1 MKNIFYKP
9 IFWISFFI
17 ASTVATLLTIHY
29 FPLAHSIIN
38 VPITMDRHEAIAQA
52 TQIAKQH
59 TLLPAD
65 GHTATNFQTDYLVQF
80 FVELDAEGKNAFLQ
94 MIDQNL
100 YQPYTWQVRFFKE
113 HLADEAT
120 VRFTPEG
127 KPYGFEQKFSENAP
141 GAQLPVEQ
149 AQPIAEHG
157 AAEWNIDLK
166 PYKLVETS
174 KETVPSGR
182 IDHTFV
188 YERPNIKIGEGFYR
202 LRIRVA
208 GDKLS
213 EITHLVQVPE
223 SFIRKY
229 TEMRS
234 ANDTIAYYAK
244 IVLMLLYFLGG
255 CIFGLLFLIRRR
267 FVLWRA
273 PIIWGIIFVLLMI
286 GSGLNQIPL
295 AWMHYDTA
303 ISSNGYLLQYIMSI
317 IINSFMYG
325 LFFTF
330 IFAAAESLTRAAF
343 GNQIQLWSI
352 WNKGVAN
359 SYQVIGRTIG
369 AYLLVPLDLL
379 FATIFYLVMSNYF
392 GWWNPSSSL
401 FDPNIL
407 ATQLPWL
414 DAVSQSV
421 RAGFWEECMFRAIPL
436 SAAALLGT
444 RFGKRAWWIGGA
456 LILQALVFGAGHAN
470 YPAQPA
476 IARVIELFLPS
487 LIWGGLYLAFGLLLV
502 IIMHIIY
509 DLLLFSLPLF
519 LASGH
524 HAHFYQAIIIF
535 CSLIPILIILL
546 RRWQNGSFI
555 TLPAWAFNRA
565 WQAPDEVTVHAPEA
579 QPQTI
584 THLGLYIKIGLIA
597 AGILGLGIW
606 YFATPHTQ
614 QATPLDVDRATAIQE
629 AQEAFAQSDIDQNK
643 PWNILPTVFTTF
655 ENNPNNSY
663 QHRFIWQQ
671 GKAPLYQKLIGTYLK
686 APYWRIRFAQFE
698 GSSTDRAQEV
708 AIDVNNQAK
717 VFRFVH
723 HLPEALAGNE
733 LTEQEAR
740 ILAHTE
746 LKSKFDLDPQE
757 LKELS
762 AVATKRPARMDWTFT
777 FANEKASPLTQ
788 GQLRINIEI
797 SGDQLTDYL
806 QYVHVPEEWERQEKN
821 NENMRNIIML
831 ICLALIYLIFCAGSF
846 FAAIGW
852 THNLPLGKS
861 FGIFFGGIFTLEL
874 FDLFN
879 RYTNTIG
886 TTFNTSQPFQDQF
899 IRMFGS
905 LTFKAFLA
913 SALYALLIAY
923 INRFKI
929 PTRLPRTTLN
939 GALGLGIG
947 IVFASMQAL
956 LLVILTP
963 QKPLWAD
970 YSSMPLW
977 TPLLGT
983 ISHAI
988 ISFITLALLG
998 LLVFAIIDFIT
1009 RHGRTKMLAACGI
1022 FLIFGLAISGIQ
1034 FADTPLLF
1042 LAFGILTGT
1051 ICFGAYYLIMRLD
1064 PALIPLAVAG
1074 YSILQLLNQAMY
1086 KALPSTL
1093 LSSLIS
1099 ILLIL
1104 LIGWWWYKKVN

>member
-9 IFWISFFI
+9 IFWISFII
-17 ASTVATLLTIHY
+17 ASAVATLLTIHY

-52 TQIAKQH
+52 TQIAKEH
-59 TLLPAD
+59 ALLPAD
-65 GHTATNFQTDYLVQF
+65 GHTATSFQTDYLVQF
-80 FVELDAEGKNAFLQ
+80 FVELDAGGKDAFLQ
-94 MIDQNL
+94 MIEQNL

-113 HLADEAT
+113 YVADEAT

-141 GAQLPVEQ
+141 GALLPVDQ
-149 AQPIAEHG
+149 AQLIAERG
-157 AAEWNIDLK
+157 ATEWNIDLK
-166 PYKLVETS
+166 PYELVETS

-188 YERPNIKIGEGFYR
+188 FQRPNIKVGEGFYR

-213 EITHLVQVPE
+213 EITHFVQVPE

-273 PIIWGIIFVLLMI
+273 PIIWGVIFVFLMI

-303 ISSNGYLLQYIMSI
+303 ISSSGYLLQYIMSI
-317 IINSFMYG
+317 MINSFMYG
-325 LFFTF
+325 IFFTA
-330 IFAAAESLTRAAF
+330 IFAAAESLSRAAF

-359 SYQVIGRTIG
+359 SYQVIGRTLG

-407 ATQLPWL
+407 ATQLPWF
-414 DAVSQSV
+414 DAISQSI

-444 RFGKRAWWIGGA
+444 RFGKRNWWIGGA

-502 IIMHIIY
+502 IVMHILY
-509 DLLLFSLPLF
+509 DLLLFSIPLF
-519 LASGH
+519 LATGH
-524 HAHFYQAIIIF
+524 HAHFYQGIIIF
-535 CSLIPILIILL
+535 CALIPIWMILL
-546 RRWQNGSFI
+546 RRMQNGSWNS
-555 TLPAWAFNRA
+555 LPAWAFNRA
-565 WQAPDEVTVHAPEA
+565 WQAPDEITEHAPQEES
-579 QPQTI
+579 QTI
-584 THLGLYIKIGLIA
+584 RHLGLYKKIGIIA
-597 AGILGLGIW
+597 AGILGIGSW

-614 QATPLDVDRATAIQE
+614 QATPIYVDRATATKI
-629 AQEAFAQSDIDQNK
+629 AQEAFAQSGIDQNK
-643 PWNILPTVFTTF
+643 PWKALPTGFITF
-655 ENNPNNSY
+655 ENNPNNAY

-671 GKAPLYQKLIGTYLK
+671 GKSPLYQKLMGTYLK

-698 GSSTDRAQEV
+698 GSSIDRAEEI
-708 AIDVNNQAK
+708 AIDVNNLAHS
-717 VFRFVH
+717 FHLMH
-723 HLPEALAGNE
+723 HLPEALVGKE

-740 ILAHTE
+740 MLAHTE
-746 LKSKFDLDPQE
+746 LKNRFGLEAQE

-777 FANEKASPLTQ
+777 FANEKESPLSQ
-788 GQLRINIEI
+788 GQLRIGIEI
-797 SGDQLTDYL
+797 SGDQLTDYS
-806 QYVHVPEEWERQEKN
+806 QYVHVPEEWARQEKN
-821 NENMRNIIML
+821 NENMRTIIML
-831 ICLALIYLIFCAGSF
+831 LCLALIYLIFCAGSF
-846 FAAIGW
+846 FAAFGW

-861 FGIFFGGIFTLEL
+861 FVVFFGGIFILEL

-879 RYTNTIG
+879 GYTNTIA

-899 IRMFGS
+899 VRIFGS
-905 LTFKAFLA
+905 LAFKAFLA

-929 PTRLPRTTLN
+929 PTRLSRTALN
-939 GALGLGIG
+939 GTLGLGIG
-947 IVFASMQAL
+947 IFFASMQAL
-956 LLVILTP
+956 LLGIIPP

-970 YSSMPLW
+970 YSSMLLW
-977 TPLLGT
+977 SPPLGT

-988 ISFITLALLG
+988 VSFITLTLLG
-998 LLVFAIIDFIT
+998 LLVFAIIDFVT

-1034 FADTPLLF
+1034 FADTPPLF
-1042 LAFGILTGT
+1042 LAFGILIGVL
-1051 ICFGAYYLIMRLD
+1051 CSSAYYLVLRLD

-1074 YSILQLLNQAMY
+1074 YSSLQLLNQVMY
-1086 KALPSTL
+1086 NALPS
-1093 LSSLIS
+1093 SLIGGAVS
-1099 ILLIL
+1099 IAIILIL
-1104 LIGWWWYKKVN
+1104 SWWWYKEIN